1 MFLSVKEMELR
12 KVRFDETF
20 APGQIDF
27 AGEALEQESPLHAT
41 GTAELL
47 AHSDGEVRVRG
58 HFDVE
63 VTAECDRCLGRARF
77 PMNAQFDLFY
87 RPAAQ
92 IAREEEVSIDEGE
105 AEIGFYEGE
114 GMELEDILRE
124 QVLLALPMQRVCSDL
139 CKGICPI
146 CGKNRNEVACQCKVS
161 ADDDRWGAL
170 RNLNL

>member
-12 KVRFDETF
+12 KVRFEETF

-27 AGEALEQESPLHAT
+27 AGEALTQETPLHVD
-41 GTAELL
+41 GSAELL

-58 HFDVE
+58 HFTVE
-63 VTAECDRCLGRARF
+63 MTAECDRCLGRARF
-77 PMNAQFDLFY
+77 PMDARFDLFY

-114 GMELEDILRE
+114 GMELEDLLRE
-124 QVLLALPMQRVCSDL
+124 QVLLTLPMQRVCSDL

-146 CGKNRNEVACQCKVS
+146 CGKNRNETTCQCTVS